1 MRQHLLTHQLHKQE
15 NLGNFFMKPST
26 EELKEKLQ
34 ELVTKYNETLRVQN
48 EYKEQIIAT
57 NAVIQDRTNGDTVNN
72 SSDYSED

>member
-1 MRQHLLTHQLHKQE
+1 
-15 NLGNFFMKPST
+15 MKPST
-26 EELKEKLQ
+26 EKLQEKLQ

-57 NAVIQDRTNGDTVNN
+57 NAVIQDRVNGDTDNT

>member
-1 MRQHLLTHQLHKQE
+1 
-15 NLGNFFMKPST
+15 MKPST
-26 EELKEKLQ
+26 EELKERLQ

-57 NAVIQDRTNGDTVNN
+57 NAVIQDRVNGDTDNT

>member
-1 MRQHLLTHQLHKQE
+1 
-15 NLGNFFMKPST
+15 MKPST
-26 EELKEKLQ
+26 EELKERLQ

-57 NAVIQDRTNGDTVNN
+57 NAVIQDRVNGDTDDN

>member
-1 MRQHLLTHQLHKQE
+1 
-15 NLGNFFMKPST
+15 MKPST
-26 EELKEKLQ
+26 EELQKKLQ
-34 ELVTKYNETLRVQN
+34 ELVTKYNETLKVQN

>member
-1 MRQHLLTHQLHKQE
+1 
-15 NLGNFFMKPST
+15 MKPST
-26 EELKEKLQ
+26 EELQKKLQ
-34 ELVTKYNETLRVQN
+34 ELVTKYNETLRVQT

>member
-1 MRQHLLTHQLHKQE
+1 
-15 NLGNFFMKPST
+15 MKPST
-26 EELKEKLQ
+26 EELQKRLE

>member
-1 MRQHLLTHQLHKQE
+1 
-15 NLGNFFMKPST
+15 MKPST
-26 EELKEKLQ
+26 EELQKRLQ

-57 NAVIQDRTNGDTVNN
+57 NAVIQDRVNGDTENN

>member
-1 MRQHLLTHQLHKQE
+1 
-15 NLGNFFMKPST
+15 MKPST
-26 EELKEKLQ
+26 EELQKRLE

-57 NAVIQDRTNGDTVNN
+57 NAVIQDRVNGDTDNI

>member
-1 MRQHLLTHQLHKQE
+1 
-15 NLGNFFMKPST
+15 MKPST

-57 NAVIQDRTNGDTVNN
+57 NAVIQDRVNGDTDNS

>member
-1 MRQHLLTHQLHKQE
+1 
-15 NLGNFFMKPST
+15 MKPSL
-26 EELKEKLQ
+26 EELQKKLE

-57 NAVIQDRTNGDTVNN
+57 NAVIQDRVNGDTDNN